1 MAKSILVMGLPGSG
15 KSTLANK
22 LFQKLASAAHFNADK
37 VREMFNDW
45 DFSDEGRKRQA
56 ERMKSLAEES
66 KAQWAILDFVCPKKE
81 YRDIVKPDILVW
93 MDTIDGG
100 RFADTNKAFE
110 PPVSEVGVIA
120 DYHFTEFE
128 SDTYAQQIVNDLQ
141 KFDWQKPTVQMLGR
155 WQPWHPGHRALF
167 ERCVAKTGQVAIQV
181 RDVAGASGGAGQ
193 DDNPFDF
200 EQVKQNII
208 ADLSDKY
215 TYGDQYVI
223 MLVPNIVN
231 ITYGRG
237 VGYVFEQETFDDNI
251 HDISATKIRA
261 QMRKDGTL

>member
-1 MAKSILVMGLPGSG
+1 MAKKILVMGLPGSG

-22 LFQKLASAAHFNADK
+22 LFQKLASAEHLNADK

-45 DFSDEGRKRQA
+45 DFSDEGRLRQA
-56 ERMKSLAEES
+56 KRMSSLAKDS
-66 KAQWAILDFVCPKKE
+66 KAQWAVLDFVCPKRE
-81 YRDIVKPDILVW
+81 YRDIVDPDILVW
-93 MDTIDGG
+93 MDTIDNS
-100 RFADTNKAFE
+100 RYDDTNKSFE
-110 PPVSEVGVIA
+110 HPIDELTKI
-120 DYHFTEFE
+120 DFRFTTFD
-128 SDTYAQQIVNDLQ
+128 SDKYAQEIVSMLQ
-141 KFDWQKPTVQMLGR
+141 PFDWQKPTVQMLGR

-181 RDVAGASGGAGQ
+181 RDVAGATGGAGQ

-200 EQVKQNII
+200 EKVRQNII

-215 TYGDQYVI
+215 TYGNEYIV

-237 VGYVFEQETFDDNI
+237 VGYTFEQEVFDDDTHN
-251 HDISATKIRA
+251 ISATNIRA
-261 QMRKDGTL
+261 QMRKDGAL